1 MAQYRASESKRERF
15 RRYLERS
22 GLLDNLTSVLVEL
35 YEESDKPDN
44 PLERTSAQR
53 VLIQRS
59 PATSSRNW
67 LNYSRDVTS
76 SWRRTKHLKTSFCS
90 MNQRLK
96 GEQRSK
102 ECFPTQEGTTDT

>member
-44 PLERTSAQR
+44 PLDFIKTHLGAAGSN
-53 VLIQRS
+53 
-59 PATSSRNW
+59 PA
-67 LNYSRDVTS
+67 VTS
-76 SWRRTKHLKTSFCS
+76 DLQQELAELQQRCDQLLEENKALK
-90 MNQRLK
+90 NKLLQY
-96 GEQRSK
+96 E
-102 ECFPTQEGTTDT
+102 PTPEGGAAE